1 MYRQEDTEMQNYF
14 VRYYFDS
21 SRDRDGF
28 MEEIKAERIGEITLA
43 EKGCLRYEY
52 FFPADSDREI
62 FLWEQWESEADQKC
76 HMTQPH
82 FDTIGKIKDKNR
94 AQTEF
99 EK

>member
-1 MYRQEDTEMQNYF
+1 MQNYF

-62 FLWEQWESEADQKC
+62 FLWEQWESREAQKV
-76 HMTQPH
+76 HLQQPH
-82 FDTIGKIKDKNR
+82 YLEFAAIKERYGVDTQIIAEDAR
-94 AQTEF
+94 
-99 EK
+99 